1 MSQESQPA
9 EKRTIIPLATD
20 AERLV
25 ATLMSPNASLNRR
38 LAAAERLYTLMPTY
52 IRRMLFEA
60 AIKLAGKEALMADK
74 ADADKEKVKD
84 YDARR
89 ELFSKAL
96 ESMLEAMEETRQRI
110 VEVKLPP
117 IPTAKGLFEGSI
129 TEMINNVSKALTG
142 WFYAAT
148 EEARKKGLPYNED
161 PNAPGYVPLI
171 TFASLVLINALR
183 QLALIGG

>member
-1 MSQESQPA
+1 MSQEAQS
-9 EKRTIIPLATD
+9 ERRIILPLATD

-52 IRRMLFEA
+52 IRRALFEA
-60 AIKLAGKEALMADK
+60 AIKIAGKEALTGEGK
-74 ADADKEKVKD
+74 VDKE
-84 YDARR
+84 ARR
-89 ELFSKAL
+89 SLFRDAL
-96 ESMLEAMEETRQRI
+96 EGMLEGMEETRQRI

-117 IPTAKGLFEGSI
+117 ITISEDLLNGDFPD
-129 TEMINNVSKALTG
+129 MIKSVAKALTG
-142 WFYAAT
+142 WFYSAT

-171 TFASLVLINALR
+171 AFASLVIVNGLR
-183 QLALIGG
+183 QLTLIGD

>member
-1 MSQESQPA
+1 MSQETQPA
-9 EKRTIIPLATD
+9 ERRAILPLATD

-25 ATLMSPNASLNRR
+25 ATLMSPNATLNRR

-52 IRRMLFEA
+52 IRRTLFDA
-60 AIKLAGKEALMADK
+60 AIKLAGKESLTGEGKVADK
-74 ADADKEKVKD
+74 QT
-84 YDARR
+84 RR
-89 ELFSKAL
+89 SLFRDAL

-117 IPTAKGLFEGSI
+117 ITISEDLFNGDDHD
-129 TEMINNVSKALTG
+129 MIKSVAKALTG

-171 TFASLVLINALR
+171 TFASLVIINGLR
-183 QLALIGG
+183 QLTLIGE

>member
-1 MSQESQPA
+1 MSQEAQPA
-9 EKRTIIPLATD
+9 ERRTILPLATD

-60 AIKLAGKEALMADK
+60 AIKLAGKEALTGEGKAADK
-74 ADADKEKVKD
+74 RSLFKD
-84 YDARR
+84 
-89 ELFSKAL
+89 AL
-96 ESMLEAMEETRQRI
+96 ESMLEGMEETRQRI

-117 IPTAKGLFEGSI
+117 ITVSEDLLNGDVPD
-129 TEMINNVSKALTG
+129 MIKSVAKALTG

-148 EEARKKGLPYNED
+148 EEARKKGNPYSGD
-161 PNAPGYVPLI
+161 PSAPGYVPLI
-171 TFASLVLINALR
+171 TFASLVLVNGLR